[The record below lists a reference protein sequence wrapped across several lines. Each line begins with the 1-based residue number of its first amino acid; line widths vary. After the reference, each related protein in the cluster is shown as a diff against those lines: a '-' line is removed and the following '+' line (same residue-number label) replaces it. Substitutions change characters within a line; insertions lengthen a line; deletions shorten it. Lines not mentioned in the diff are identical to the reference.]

1 MCTAIRKT
9 PHRDC
14 SDVTAF
20 DPAPFARGAS
30 RVVWAARMQEGGSHA
45 GGPAGAWARTGA
57 PPRMVPLAEATG
69 PQTWRGTECPEKL
82 VTWDPYM
89 GFQETRGLDTSSML
103 APLL

>member
-1 MCTAIRKT
+1 
-9 PHRDC
+9 
-14 SDVTAF
+14 
-20 DPAPFARGAS
+20 
-30 RVVWAARMQEGGSHA
+30 
-45 GGPAGAWARTGA
+45 
-57 PPRMVPLAEATG
+57 MVPLAEATG